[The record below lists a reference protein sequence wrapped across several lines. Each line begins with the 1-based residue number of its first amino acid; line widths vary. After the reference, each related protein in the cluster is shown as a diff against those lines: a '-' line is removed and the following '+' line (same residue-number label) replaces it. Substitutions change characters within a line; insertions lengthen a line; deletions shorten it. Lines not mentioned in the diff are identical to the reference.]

1 MQEADPDPA
10 PTRAAAGSHLPFFR
24 TAEGDVTREFVDAVS
39 LAVGGG
45 DASLLRPLV
54 DDLHESDMGALLEAL
69 PADERGLFIELL
81 GADFDFTALTEVD
94 DAVRE
99 QILEDLPNEAIA
111 EGVRNLDS
119 DDAVYIV
126 EDMDDADKAEV
137 LENLSPVERIA
148 LQRAL
153 DYPEESAGRRMQS
166 QVIAV
171 PPFWTVG
178 QTIDFMRETQDLP
191 DTFYEVYVVDPG
203 HRFVG
208 AVPLDRLLRT
218 KRPVPIA
225 ELASQD
231 RRIVRATEDQ
241 EDVARMFQR
250 YNLVSAPVVDEAERL
265 VGVITIDDIVDVIED
280 EADEDLKALGGVQA
294 DEELSDSVWA
304 TVRSRFPWLFANLV
318 TAILA
323 AGVIDLFEGSIQKM
337 VALAV
342 LMPIVASMGGNAGTQ
357 TMTVTVRAL
366 ATRDLNRSNTL
377 RIIRR
382 EVTVGMINGVSFALI
397 LGLVATT
404 WFGMSD
410 LGLVIGLA
418 IACVLTTAAL
428 GGILIPLLLNRLGAD
443 PAVSSGPFVTTI
455 TDIVGFAAF
464 LGIAT
469 AWFSL
474 G

>member
-1 MQEADPDPA
+1 MLDADPDPA
-10 PTRAAAGSHLPFFR
+10 AAKAADVPVPAFR
-24 TAEGDVTREFVDAVS
+24 DAEGDVTRGFVEAASRAIAGADA
-39 LAVGGG
+39 AH
-45 DASLLRPLV
+45 LRALV
-54 DDLHESDMGALLEAL
+54 EDLHESDMGALLEAL
-69 PADERGLFIELL
+69 DAEERGQFIELL

-99 QILEDLPNEAIA
+99 QILEDLPNETIA
-111 EGVRNLDS
+111 EGVRSLDS

-166 QVIAV
+166 EVIAV

-191 DTFYEVYVVDPG
+191 DTFYEIFVVDPG
-203 HRFVG
+203 HRFLG

-218 KRPVPIA
+218 RRPVPIA
-225 ELASQD
+225 DLMSQD

-241 EDVARMFQR
+241 EEVARLFQR

-265 VGVITIDDIVDVIED
+265 VGVITVDDVVDVIED
-280 EADEDLKALGGVQA
+280 EADEDLKALGGVKA

-304 TVRSRFPWLFANLV
+304 TVRSRFPWLLANLV

-323 AGVIDLFEGSIQKM
+323 ATVIDQFEGSIQKM

-357 TMTVTVRAL
+357 TMTVTVRAI
-366 ATRDLNRSNTL
+366 ATRDINRANAM
-377 RIIRR
+377 RIIGR
-382 EVTVGMINGVSFALI
+382 EVTVGMINGLSFAII
-397 LGLVATT
+397 LGTVAMV
-404 WFGMSD
+404 WFGVRD
-410 LGLVIGLA
+410 LGIVIGLA
-418 IACVLTTAAL
+418 IACVLTMAAL

-443 PAVSSGPFVTTI
+443 PAVASGPFVTTV
-455 TDIVGFAAF
+455 TDIIGFAAF

-469 AWFSL
+469 LWFGL
-474 G
+474 A